1 MTTRLAARR
10 PRIHMIDTEADAL
23 TSLALGHEDR
33 LPQVSELLLG
43 EIDRAI
49 IHTVDKFPDDVVAMG
64 STVTFIDEASGATRT
79 VQLVYPRE
87 ADIANGRI
95 SILTPI
101 GAGLIGLRKGHSIP
115 WPDRDGHKRN
125 LTIVEVAQAAR
136 AES

>member
-1 MTTRLAARR
+1 MTTQLAARR

-23 TSLALGHEDR
+23 TSLALSKEEQ

-43 EIDRAI
+43 EIERA
-49 IHTVDKFPDDVVAMG
+49 TVHSAAKFPGDIVAMG
-64 STVTFIDEASGATRT
+64 STVTFIDEANGAERT
-79 VQLVYPRE
+79 VRLVYPGE

-101 GAGLIGLRKGHSIP
+101 GAGLIGLRKGQSIP

-125 LTIVEVAQAAR
+125 LTIVEVEQAAR
-136 AES
+136 QG